1 MGRIGLQCLICAWK
15 LILADDFNFCP
26 CSLPSMSIEE
36 AGLAEME
43 MMRTWTEANQKLADE
58 AKSSWV
64 GEAKKD
70 DSDDEESEYKARAWD
85 DWKDE
90 HPRGAGNKKLTPCG

>member
-1 MGRIGLQCLICAWK
+1 LKK
-15 LILADDFNFCP
+15 L
-26 CSLPSMSIEE
+26 
-36 AGLAEME
+36 GWQ
-43 MMRTWTEANQKLADE
+43 RWR
-58 AKSSWV
+58 SWV